1 MTATASRTA
10 RSGVRVT
17 GSTIM
22 PDSERLTLSTSPT
35 WSSIERLRWMTPMPP
50 ARARAIAI
58 RPSVT
63 VSIAADMIGTRSTI
77 SPAIRVAVSTSAG
90 RIDEAAG
97 SSRTSS
103 KVSPRP
109 ANLSCR
115 IARPARSR
123 SPIENVPLAPRLVG
137 AETVSVM
144 ESISWVKGGDE
155 AAASGVCI
163 ALGPALRPAH
173 AGQQLV
179 GQMLVGDCAPGFGVV
194 LRDDLPVARGLGQ
207 PNRARHD
214 RAQQVVRH
222 VAPDLLDHV
231 G

>member
-1 MTATASRTA
+1 MTATAARTA

-63 VSIAADMIGTRSTI
+63 VSIAADMIGTRS
-77 SPAIRVAVSTSAG
+77 VSA
-90 RIDEAAG
+90 
-97 SSRTSS
+97 

-115 IARPARSR
+115 IARPARAR

-144 ESISWVKGGDE
+144 ESISWVKSGDE

-222 VAPDLLDHV
+222 VAPDLL
-231 G
+231 